1 VRDTLRKDEALRND
15 YERIKREPAKTTKRE
30 DLHMYSVSKT
40 PIIRKILKTAG
51 WTDGDVAETE
61 AGYQRVGRL
70 LPEIPVL
77 DDEDGELV
85 EGKGE
90 QCDS

>member
-15 YERIKREPAKTTKRE
+15 YERIKREPAKTKKRE

-51 WTDGDVAETE
+51 WTDGDVAEME
-61 AGYQRVGRL
+61 AGNQRVGRL

-77 DDEDGELV
+77 GDEDGELV